1 MIPVIR
7 LPKYKNYSFEWN
19 RTFMCVKHNFYAFYF
34 RLSFAKQ
41 TNSIVM
47 AKENK
52 LKDSSLELSRLVI
65 QYLSE
70 DQIKCDPDIKKDFI
84 HKLKI
89 ALKEATETQYWL
101 KVIINNPPSP
111 NEVRIKQLINSIHF
125 MLVKSVKTVI
135 SNNKSND

>member
-1 MIPVIR
+1 
-7 LPKYKNYSFEWN
+7 
-19 RTFMCVKHNFYAFYF
+19 
-34 RLSFAKQ
+34 
-41 TNSIVM
+41 M

-65 QYLSE
+65 QYLNE
-70 DQIKCDPDIKKDFI
+70 DQIKCDPDIKKQLRRSVTSVGANIHEACYAESRKDFI

-89 ALKEATETQYWL
+89 ALKEANETQYWL

-111 NEVRIKQLINSIHF
+111 NEVKIKQLMNSIHF

-135 SNNKSND
+135 SNNKTNE